1 MKNSQII
8 LPDSGIK
15 LTVCRQAPGVTK
27 NIYRTAQDKHAS
39 TKPQPPTQRMEVD
52 EGRFEELPNTLD
64 PDYQKKL
71 QEWNHLVE
79 MEQSVMLVRLA
90 LAVGIVRDENFRVC
104 EQKAEELRKV
114 YDTIGMKYDET
125 GDDFVISYVIATTA
139 VDIQFLLFEIFGRS
153 LPEESQVVLR
163 RELFRGNVPQS

>member
-1 MKNSQII
+1 
-8 LPDSGIK
+8 
-15 LTVCRQAPGVTK
+15 
-27 NIYRTAQDKHAS
+27 
-39 TKPQPPTQRMEVD
+39 
-52 EGRFEELPNTLD
+52 
-64 PDYQKKL
+64 
-71 QEWNHLVE
+71 
-79 MEQSVMLVRLA
+79 MLVRLA
-90 LAVGIVRDENFRVC
+90 LAVGIVRDENFQVC
-104 EQKAEELRKV
+104 EQKAEELRTV